1 MKEYELH
8 GNLIIPIIFIAQF
21 CYITC
26 TEVILDKR
34 GQSAVSFCA
43 SCLGMKNNQIIKCTF
58 GGLMS
63 VFLLSDL
70 RFS

>member
-21 CYITC
+21 CNITC
-26 TEVILDKR
+26 NEVILDKL
-34 GQSAVSFCA
+34 GQFAVSYCA
-43 SCLGMKNNQIIKCTF
+43 SCLGMKTTQIIKCTV